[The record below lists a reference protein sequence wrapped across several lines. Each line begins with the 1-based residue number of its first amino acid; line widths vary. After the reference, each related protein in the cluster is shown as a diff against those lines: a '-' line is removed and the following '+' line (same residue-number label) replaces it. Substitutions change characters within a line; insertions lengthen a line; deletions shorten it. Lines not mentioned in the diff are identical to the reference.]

1 MRLQLQLY
9 GPVLAALQASG
20 RPDAKP
26 RPDPL
31 APCGLAR
38 RRGGLASRRSGFNAR
53 QGRDGANLSHPGH
66 RRLLRNHI
74 NPARGMDVVIVL
86 RRGRISVLSLD
97 HINTISSFEGVSA
110 ACDIQRWYSK
120 RDMDL
125 HRNVAERLRE
135 PVPRVLDSGKR
146 QQTWLKNSTG
156 TKLKAEGTGILAE
169 LARVL
174 REAEGLLAERV
185 GGGQAS
191 RNRFSFL

>member
-1 MRLQLQLY
+1 
-9 GPVLAALQASG
+9 
-20 RPDAKP
+20 
-26 RPDPL
+26 
-31 APCGLAR
+31 
-38 RRGGLASRRSGFNAR
+38 
-53 QGRDGANLSHPGH
+53 
-66 RRLLRNHI
+66 
-74 NPARGMDVVIVL
+74 MDVVIVL